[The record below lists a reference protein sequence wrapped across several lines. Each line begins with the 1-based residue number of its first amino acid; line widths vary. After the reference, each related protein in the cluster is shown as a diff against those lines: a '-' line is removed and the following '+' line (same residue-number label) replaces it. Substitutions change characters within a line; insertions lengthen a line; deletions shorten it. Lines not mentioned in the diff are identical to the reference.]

1 MADNA
6 LLTGCLLLCLVPVMA
21 RLSPVDLLGPPRRTQ
36 ILMGVMGG
44 VASALVIVMLG
55 WKVPELDIA
64 VYPTITAFIGLYFGA
79 PAALI
84 CAALAL
90 VPLLW
95 TSDAG
100 WFAGCVALGVAIVLS
115 AIWRSMDTLRVAN
128 PWFNMLGL
136 AVTVPLGIELCFL
149 ATGLI
154 EPATGSSQWWVL
166 APWPHTLGIVVL
178 GIARLLL
185 GSKAQS
191 ALSLDAARSALDD
204 QALKLRLAFDSLGG
218 GRRAF
223 QRSHR
228 SGAWA
233 SASLR
238 PKAS

>member
-115 AIWRSMDTLRVAN
+115 AIWRSMDTRRVAN

-154 EPATGSSQWWVL
+154 EPATGSRRAGYPDRHRSQQYPRFTDSWSICCSL
-166 APWPHTLGIVVL
+166 QPSCAT
-178 GIARLLL
+178 
-185 GSKAQS
+185 AQ
-191 ALSLDAARSALDD
+191 R
-204 QALKLRLAFDSLGG
+204 LKLICATKNY
-218 GRRAF
+218 
-223 QRSHR
+223 
-228 SGAWA
+228 
-233 SASLR
+233 SAIG
-238 PKAS
+238 KY